1 MDYSSAM
8 PIRCL
13 EAEEGHKIL
22 ELCSSPGNKSMY
34 LADSV
39 EKIEIKGIE
48 INHNRANIMKSLV
61 KKYDLIDK
69 IQVIVEDGTTYKNK

>member
-1 MDYSSAM
+1 
-8 PIRCL
+8 
-13 EAEEGHKIL
+13 
-22 ELCSSPGNKSMY
+22 MY